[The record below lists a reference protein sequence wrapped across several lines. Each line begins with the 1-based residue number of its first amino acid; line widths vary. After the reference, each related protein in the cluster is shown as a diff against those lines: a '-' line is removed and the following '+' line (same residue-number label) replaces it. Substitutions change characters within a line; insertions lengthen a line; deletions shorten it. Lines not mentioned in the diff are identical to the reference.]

1 MLLSDALTISLR
13 HKENIISRYPCTP
26 KLLSSTCILIYIDI
40 EIAVKKKIHLSAADE
55 EEFKFALGLLEAK
68 FCSSQMPIISRLA
81 PFFSRCSPEAAFIM
95 YRCGENLWKQAKIKM
110 NREPLCVVRPVF
122 IQHIYDQWLLKW
134 LSASLGLVI
143 RKGKGRAGLR
153 GEMNISRW

>member
-1 MLLSDALTISLR
+1 MKALHTLANQGVSKHKQKFGDDPCRGNTSATLLVQQLYIPPIDPPRPRHTDIQPISNVMLLSDALTISLR

-81 PFFSRCSPEAAFIM
+81 PFFSAAVQ
-95 YRCGENLWKQAKIKM
+95 RQ
-110 NREPLCVVRPVF
+110 
-122 IQHIYDQWLLKW
+122 
-134 LSASLGLVI
+134 LS
-143 RKGKGRAGLR
+143 
-153 GEMNISRW
+153 